1 MRHRIVAIMVLVL
14 VEFHLGGEVN
24 RDWFAQYGMER
35 DMVDEVPLEVVAE
48 EEEEAGVV
56 TKKQNVIL

>member
-48 EEEEAGVV
+48 EEDGAGCY
-56 TKKQNVIL
+56 